1 MDSQLNNYTL
11 SSADNKG
18 ILSLLTA
25 IEQSGDCNYD
35 ASEETSPSKIM
46 DKAGIYKVIY
56 KKSMDENLIA
66 VSGLKQK
73 RKGRLGIKGLS
84 AK

>member
-11 SSADNKG
+11 TTADNKG

-46 DKAGIYKVIY
+46 DK
-56 KKSMDENLIA
+56 E
-66 VSGLKQK
+66 
-73 RKGRLGIKGLS
+73 RKNIFV
-84 AK
+84 